1 MTNIAHL
8 LRKARARLAG
18 PTGEQTFSPGEE
30 FLKSLN
36 TIVGLDQLLDH
47 FSAKLKEIADAST
60 LYIVLYEPITNR
72 YLGTKAK
79 GDAPELL
86 REFNF
91 MRTDNLIKWLNVN
104 RSALEVS
111 RSTEVIKFLSVEEQN
126 ALRTT
131 NTALIVPLIVLNR
144 LTGAIFLGA
153 RVGGEAYTP
162 PTIELLAR
170 LSGQCALAI
179 EHSLMYQFQEDKLKK
194 IFHADK
200 LAMVGELAAGAAHEI
215 RNPLTSIRSTVQ
227 YLRKDLSEEKR
238 RLVDGIIEEVDR
250 IDHVIKGLLSFSK
263 TSELHMDSVAV
274 DEVLNQTL
282 LLLDSEV
289 RHHGIQVY
297 KSFPPPDVRITGDA
311 SQLKQLFLNLF
322 LNSIQA
328 MPGGGEINIV
338 MSDGS
343 GQESAGRGEGSLRI
357 EIADTGPGISAEHL
371 PKVFDPFF
379 TTKESGTGLGLSI
392 VYGIVTTHGGDIE
405 IKTSTNG
412 VRSGTRV
419 IMRFPKRAVTS

>member
-1 MTNIAHL
+1 VTDLFDL
-8 LRKARARLAG
+8 LRKSRAWLSGRPAE
-18 PTGEQTFSPGEE
+18 PPYNPGEE

-47 FSAKLKEIADAST
+47 FSAKLKEIAGTSV
-60 LYIVLYEPITNR
+60 LSVVLYEPITNR
-72 YLGTKAK
+72 YVGTKAK
-79 GDAPELL
+79 GIPPEVL
-86 REFNF
+86 RELNF
-91 MRTDNLIKWLNVN
+91 MRTDNMIKWLSVN
-104 RSALEVS
+104 RCALEVD
-111 RSTEVIKFLSVEEQN
+111 RSTEVIKFLSAQEQDV
-126 ALRTT
+126 LRRT

-144 LTGAIFLGA
+144 LTGAIFLGPRA
-153 RVGGEAYTP
+153 GGERYP
-162 PTIELLAR
+162 QPVVELLTR

-227 YLRKDLSEEKR
+227 YLSRDLSEEKR

-263 TSELHMDSVAV
+263 TSEPQMNPVVV
-274 DEVLNQTL
+274 DDVLNQTL
-282 LLLDSEV
+282 LLLDSEF
-289 RHHGIQVY
+289 RHHGITVR
-297 KSFPPPDVRITGDA
+297 KSCAPADIAITGDA
-311 SQLKQLFLNLF
+311 SQLKQLFLNLL

-328 MPGGGEINIV
+328 MPEGGEISIASSGGPGPKN
-338 MSDGS
+338 SDR
-343 GQESAGRGEGSLRI
+343 GQESVHI
-357 EIADTGPGISAEHL
+357 EVADTGRGIPAEDL

-392 VYGIVTTHGGDIE
+392 VYGIVGTHGGDIE
-405 IKTSTNG
+405 IKSTTNG
-412 VRSGTRV
+412 ERCGTRV
-419 IMRFPKRAVTS
+419 IVKFPKPADTF